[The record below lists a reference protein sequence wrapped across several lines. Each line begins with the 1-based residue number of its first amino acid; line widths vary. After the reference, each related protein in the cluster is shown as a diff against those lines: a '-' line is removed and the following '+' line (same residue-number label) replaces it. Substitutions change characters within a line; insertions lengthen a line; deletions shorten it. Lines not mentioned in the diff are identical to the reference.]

1 MNTKQEEKQN
11 TARRLKKTSKCS
23 KNTFFFMQFLT
34 GKRKKVAIILKH
46 IRCFVFNHSFVFP
59 KSDHFHWLTILKSTD
74 FVGRL
79 RNRVLFSN
87 SFVSST
93 ELYPIAV
100 NPPPSPCVVILPP
113 PLTRNPYPPG
123 IEIQSVPQNLTF
135 GEQFLMS
142 SSILCKMALFAVYFF
157 KKICSSNLFYF
168 EIILTII

>member
-1 MNTKQEEKQN
+1 
-11 TARRLKKTSKCS
+11 
-23 KNTFFFMQFLT
+23 MQFLT

-100 NPPPSPCVVILPP
+100 NPPPSPCVVILSP

-135 GEQFLMS
+135 GEQFLCRLPYFVKWHFLQFIS
-142 SSILCKMALFAVYFF
+142 SKKSVPQIYFTLKSF
-157 KKICSSNLFYF
+157 
-168 EIILTII
+168 